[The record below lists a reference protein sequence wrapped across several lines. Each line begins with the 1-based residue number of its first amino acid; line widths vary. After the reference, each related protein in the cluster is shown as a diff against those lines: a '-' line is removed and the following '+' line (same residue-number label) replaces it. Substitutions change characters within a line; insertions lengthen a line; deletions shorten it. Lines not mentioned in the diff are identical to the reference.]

1 MRAVESERT
10 IQQAS
15 SQYGAGTSHID
26 SAACP
31 RVAQESRPTWN
42 SYCAPSRL
50 WAGLGPVAVAQVE
63 GGEIFVASHAKK
75 SSERAKAE
83 AEAEA
88 GVEAKE
94 EA

>member
-42 SYCAPSRL
+42 SYCAPSR
-50 WAGLGPVAVAQVE
+50 ACGLGPVAVAQVE

-83 AEAEA
+83 AEAKA

-94 EA
+94 EV